1 MLRSRFTLNNLG
13 TASHKSTEPV
23 DRTKDKTVPLLLLLL
38 KINGIITGP

>member
-13 TASHKSTEPV
+13 TASHKSTEPM
-23 DRTKDKTVPLLLLLL
+23 DRTKDKTVPLLL